1 MNNNGELKMRIQKE
15 IEVLYNKLKVMNDD
29 TYIKYFDTSERLG
42 WYVMIDDVWLYGGET
57 EKECLKNA
65 IEYFEEL

>member
-1 MNNNGELKMRIQKE
+1 MCIRKE

-29 TYIKYFDTSERLG
+29 TNIKYFNTSERLG
-42 WYVMIDDVWLYGGET
+42 WYVMVNDFWLYGGET

>member
-1 MNNNGELKMRIQKE
+1 MRIRKE
-15 IEVLYNKLKVMNDD
+15 IEVFYNKLKVMNED
-29 TYIKYFDTSERLG
+29 TNIKYFDTSERLG
-42 WYVMIDDVWLYGGET
+42 WYFMVNDFWVYGGET